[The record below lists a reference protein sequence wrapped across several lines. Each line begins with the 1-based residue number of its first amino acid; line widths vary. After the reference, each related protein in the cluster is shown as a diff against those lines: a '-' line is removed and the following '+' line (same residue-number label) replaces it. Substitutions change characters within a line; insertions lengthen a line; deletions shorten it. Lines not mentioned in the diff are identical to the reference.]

1 MSDNP
6 HDEQVVQ
13 QQLKWPLEDGL
24 APLYANQF
32 SIMRTPHEVVLVFGE
47 FIPTG
52 FYGRTEEDIR
62 NYLETAEVKPIS
74 KIVMSPAG
82 AKALLGI
89 MLDNLKDLPID

>member
-1 MSDNP
+1 MSENP
-6 HDEQVVQ
+6 HVEQDV

-24 APLYANQF
+24 TPLYVNQF
-32 SIMRTPHEVVLVFGE
+32 SIIRTQHEVVLVFGE

-52 FYGRTEEDIR
+52 LSGRTEEEIR

-89 MLDNLKDLPID
+89 MMDNLKGLTID